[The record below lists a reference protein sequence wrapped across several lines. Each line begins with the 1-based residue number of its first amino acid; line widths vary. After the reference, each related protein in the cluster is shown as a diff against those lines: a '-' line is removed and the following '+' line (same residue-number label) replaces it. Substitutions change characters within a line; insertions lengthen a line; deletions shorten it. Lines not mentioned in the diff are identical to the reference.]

1 MYLFDLLIIKFDT
14 MEESQ
19 LQSQIVNEEEVAVAT
34 ATKEEDPKRQ
44 ERSLEL
50 MRVKLNAYVEELLY
64 KSREQNEELSHSEVR
79 T

>member
-19 LQSQIVNEEEVAVAT
+19 LQSQIVNEVEVAT

-50 MRVKLNAYVEELLY
+50 MRVKLNAYVEELLS